1 MRTLLKFFDVT
12 GTRIAAGLVLTLT
25 LLAAIGPLFLQDPN
39 ALDLTNRLSAPSAA
53 HWFGTDQLGRD
64 ILSRL
69 VAGGRISLL
78 VGVTG
83 SLVALVAGVIVGG
96 FCGFGPTW
104 LDNVVMRVNDVLISF
119 PFVVV
124 AVALAFVLGPNLEL
138 LIIVVAITQVPT
150 FIRIARSSVLAVS
163 QREFVLVSRSLGR
176 SMPAILF
183 RHILPNAMGPVLAF
197 SSLSVGTAINIEAG
211 LSFIGAGVQPPTASW
226 GTILSEGSAHL
237 RTAPWITLFAGA
249 IICVAVLAFT
259 ILGETLRTFLDPRG
273 DLSK

>member
-1 MRTLLKFFDVT
+1 MRGLNKFFDIP
-12 GTRIAAGLVLTLT
+12 GTRFAAGLVLILT
-25 LLAAIGPLFLQDPN
+25 LLAAVGPLFLRDPN
-39 ALDLTNRLSAPSAA
+39 ALDLANRLGSPGSAHP
-53 HWFGTDQLGRD
+53 FGTDQLGRD

-69 VAGGRISLL
+69 VAGGRVSLL

-83 SLVALVAGVIVGG
+83 TLAALVGGVIVGG
-96 FCGFGPTW
+96 FCGFGPVW

-124 AVALAFVLGPNLEL
+124 AIALAFVLGPNLKL
-138 LIIVVAITQVPT
+138 LIVVIAITQVPT

-176 SMPAILF
+176 STTAILF

-197 SSLSVGTAINIEAG
+197 ASLSVGTAINIEAG

-237 RTAPWITLFAGA
+237 RTAPWITLFAGVT
-249 IICVAVLAFT
+249 ICVAVLAFT
-259 ILGETLRTFLDPRG
+259 ILGEALRTLLDHRG